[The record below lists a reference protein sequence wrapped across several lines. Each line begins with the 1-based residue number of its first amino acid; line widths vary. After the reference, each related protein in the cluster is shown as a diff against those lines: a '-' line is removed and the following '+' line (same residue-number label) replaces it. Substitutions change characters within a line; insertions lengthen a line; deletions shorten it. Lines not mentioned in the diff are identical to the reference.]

1 MGEDIIIIKNYL
13 KCMEFSIKY
22 QTYFEINYEQTKEF
36 YNSIHKLL
44 KEIEE
49 LHKEINQRIKLKIE
63 NEKCVDRDFIYKGK
77 IREKLNYFEHS
88 YDYDDNGESYE
99 LVMKVLQELLEEN

>member
-1 MGEDIIIIKNYL
+1 MELSEEEKKIIDR
-13 KCMEFSIKY
+13 
-22 QTYFEINYEQTKEF
+22 INRSYDDNTQYVEASAKDWNCIVHLIRKQQ
-36 YNSIHKLL
+36 

-77 IREKLNYFEHS
+77 IRELKEKVEKEMISNPYDFS
-88 YDYDDNGESYE
+88 YMIN
-99 LVMKVLQELLEEN
+99 KLLEE